1 MGGRM
6 LTFALPAIIVLI
18 LNVFL
23 LGLFVYVIIL
33 VIRALRQYLKGGPAR
48 EEVKAVRGSLSERLQ
63 ENRVRCKMSQEF
75 VAEALG
81 VSRQAVSKWETGK
94 SDPSTA
100 NLIALAKLYGISAQE
115 LLEGL

>member
-1 MGGRM
+1 MDRIPM
-6 LTFALPAIIVLI
+6 VALPVII
-18 LNVFL
+18 LNLFL
-23 LGLFVYVIIL
+23 LGSFIYVVIL
-33 VIRALRQYLKGGPAR
+33 LIRALRKYLKGGPAR
-48 EEVKAVRGSLSERLQ
+48 EGAKAVRGSLSERLQ
-63 ENRVRCKMSQEF
+63 ENRIRCKMSQEF